1 MTNFCVVTGTRA
13 DFGLIRSLL
22 SAIDLHDHFEY
33 KLIAMG
39 THFSPEYGETYREIL
54 DFGITIDFRCDM
66 LLSATSHAGA
76 AKSFSLTTLA
86 MADYFSSKNID
97 AVIIL
102 GDRYE
107 ALAVASAALIFNIP
121 IIHLCGGEVTN
132 GAIDDAIRHSISKMA
147 SIHFVANEEYRSR
160 VIQLGERPE
169 TVHVVGGLG
178 VDAICS
184 TKVLTKSEL
193 EQKIDYR
200 FGDKNLLV
208 TYHPVT
214 RNISRTVVEFQ
225 NLLAALESFPEIHL
239 LFTMPN
245 ADPESDRMWGLIN
258 EFVSN
263 RNNSKL
269 VKSMGQKNY
278 YSALKIVDGV
288 VGNSSS
294 GIAEAPSFQIGTINI
309 GNRQNGR
316 TMGSSV
322 ISCDPNID
330 DINSAIIE
338 LYSDKFQ
345 SKLSF
350 AENPYG
356 DAGATNCIIKILEKI
371 DFQNIRKSPFFDIT
385 QGDET
390 CL

>member
-13 DFGLIRSLL
+13 DFGLIRGLL
-22 SAIDLHDHFEY
+22 SAIDLHDNFEY
-33 KLIAMG
+33 NLIAMG

-54 DFGITIDFRCDM
+54 DSGITIDFRCDM
-66 LLSATSHAGA
+66 LLSATSHAGV

-86 MADYFSSKNID
+86 LADYFSSKNID
-97 AVIIL
+97 AVLIL

-121 IIHLCGGEVTN
+121 IVHLCGGEVTD

-147 SIHFVANEEYRSR
+147 SLHFVANEEYRSR
-160 VIQLGERPE
+160 VIQLGEQPE

-178 VDAICS
+178 VDAISS
-184 TKVLTKSEL
+184 TKVLTQSEL
-193 EQKIDYR
+193 EKQIDYR
-200 FGDKNLLV
+200 FGDKNLLI

-214 RNISRTVVEFQ
+214 RNMNRSVVEFQ

-245 ADPESDRMWGLIN
+245 ADPESDRLWGLIN

-263 RNNSKL
+263 RKNSKL

-316 TMGSSV
+316 KMGSS
-322 ISCDPNID
+322 IINCDPNTD
-330 DINSAIIE
+330 DICSAVIE

-345 SKLSF
+345 SKLSLSK
-350 AENPYG
+350 NPYG
-356 DAGATNCIIKILEKI
+356 DAGATTCIIKILEKI
-371 DFQNIRKSPFFDIT
+371 DFKNIRKGPFYDII
-385 QGDET
+385 
-390 CL
+390 